1 MLGGQAGTAGH
12 QRLGDLVK
20 VAAGAGVVGDVAD
33 GAMVGG
39 APAIPHKDWLRA
51 ASAYAK
57 LPDLAHRLRE
67 LERRLAAL
75 EEERSP

>member
-1 MLGGQAGTAGH
+1 
-12 QRLGDLVK
+12 
-20 VAAGAGVVGDVAD
+20 
-33 GAMVGG
+33 MVGG
-39 APAIPHKDWLRA
+39 TPAIPHKDWLRA
-51 ASAYAK
+51 ASVYAK